1 MIKTLKYGLLALLM
15 IPVGMSAQTTVRAT
29 IDSAAILIGEQT
41 RIHLD
46 ISQEKGKKV
55 QLPVYSGT
63 LMKGIEILEALKP
76 DTQEVDERII
86 RIKQDYLVTS
96 FDAGLYYI
104 PPFKLIAGKDTI
116 QSNTLG
122 LKVITLPV
130 DTVKKDFKDIK
141 GIMAPEFVWAD
152 YHFIVLS
159 ILFVLFLIVMGIY
172 AYLRHKKNKPF
183 LITKTPEPQ
192 LPPHI
197 KAVSE
202 LENIKHE
209 KLWQQGRE
217 KDYYTRLTDV
227 LRVYLTDRF
236 GMNALEMTS
245 GEILSE
251 MQRYPEAR
259 TVYNSLKQILELSDF
274 VKFAK
279 LHPIP
284 DENEQSMI
292 NALLFID
299 STKPVELA
307 PEEVAKSEKSKNSMP
322 I

>member
-1 MIKTLKYGLLALLM
+1 MMKTLKYGLLALLM
-15 IPVGMSAQTTVRAT
+15 IPAGMSAQTTVRAT
-29 IDSAAILIGEQT
+29 IDSAAIMIGEQT

-46 ISQEKGKKV
+46 ISQEKGKAI

-63 LMKGIEILEALKP
+63 LMKGIEILEASKP
-76 DTQEVDERII
+76 DTQEVDDRII

-104 PPFKLIAGKDTI
+104 PPFKLVSGSDTI
-116 QSNTLG
+116 HSNTLG

-141 GIMAPEFVWAD
+141 GIMTPEFVWAD

-159 ILFVLFLIVMGIY
+159 ILMALFLIVMGIY
-172 AYLRHKKNKPF
+172 AYMRHKKNKPF
-183 LITKTPEPQ
+183 LITKRPEPQ

-236 GMNALEMTS
+236 GVNALEMTS

-251 MQRYPEAR
+251 MQRYPETQ
-259 TVYNSLKQILELSDF
+259 TVYQSLKQILELSDF

-284 DENEQSMI
+284 DENEQSMM
-292 NALLFID
+292 NALYFID
-299 STKPVELA
+299 STKPVEPA
-307 PEEVAKSEKSKNSMP
+307 PEEVAKSDKSKK
-322 I
+322 